1 MGYTNVKIILLIRQG
16 FNKIGNGFVTV
27 SPMFNGKSNSLFAQR
42 SGNTAFTAI
51 DPA

>member
-27 SPMFNGKSNSLFAQR
+27 CTVFNEKSNSLFAVMAVQCNF
-42 SGNTAFTAI
+42 GQ
-51 DPA
+51 

>member
-27 SPMFNGKSNSLFAQR
+27 CTGFNEKSNSLFAQPQ
-42 SGNTAFTAI
+42 GNAQF
-51 DPA
+51 DQ